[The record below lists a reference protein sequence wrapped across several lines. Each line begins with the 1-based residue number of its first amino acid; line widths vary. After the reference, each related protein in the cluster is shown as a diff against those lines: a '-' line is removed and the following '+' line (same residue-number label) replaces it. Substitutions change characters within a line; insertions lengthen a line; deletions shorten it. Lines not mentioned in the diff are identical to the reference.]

1 MIAEEIRKS
10 AGKRNRSGDWYI
22 SKLEEAL
29 APLQN
34 KDISTSDTGWLA
46 VGQLLSFSYGAAFP
60 ERMEFWDI
68 QPLSFVLEIYKDG
81 FLGAN
86 LHYINPDYRDA
97 VAKSLI
103 NSGRGASVPR
113 NSLHR
118 YLFSGMG
125 NVYQVPESEDWASIS
140 LLPTEKFYDNRGM
153 KYPKHKAWN
162 WRK

>member
-97 VAKSLI
+97 VARSLI
-103 NSGRGASVPR
+103 NSKGGVTVPK
-113 NSLHR
+113 NSIHR
-118 YLFSGMG
+118 YLFSGIG
-125 NVYQVPESEDWASIS
+125 SLYKIPQSEDWGDIA
-140 LLPTEKFYDNRGM
+140 LLPTEKFIDRRGM
-153 KYPKHKAWN
+153 KYPKHRAYSWSK
-162 WRK
+162 

>member
-46 VGQLLSFSYGAAFP
+46 VGQLLSFSYGVSFP

-81 FLGAN
+81 FLGS
-86 LHYINPDYRDA
+86 
-97 VAKSLI
+97 KSTLYK
-103 NSGRGASVPR
+103 SR
-113 NSLHR
+113 L
-118 YLFSGMG
+118 
-125 NVYQVPESEDWASIS
+125 
-140 LLPTEKFYDNRGM
+140 
-153 KYPKHKAWN
+153 
-162 WRK
+162 

>member
-10 AGKRNRSGDWYI
+10 ASERGIEVETGTSVNWK
-22 SKLEEAL
+22 KLL

-34 KDISTSDTGWLA
+34 KDIGTSDTGWLA
-46 VGQLLSFSYGAAFP
+46 VGQLLSFSYGVSFP

-113 NSLHR
+113 N
-118 YLFSGMG
+118 
-125 NVYQVPESEDWASIS
+125 NPTQISIFWYGQCIS
-140 LLPTEKFYDNRGM
+140 SS
-153 KYPKHKAWN
+153 
-162 WRK
+162 